1 MGRGFAVVAGEV
13 KALADQSKKATAQ
26 VRQILGEIQK
36 ATNTAVLSTEEVTK
50 GVAAATEVGEPG
62 GRDDQDPDR
71 DPDGG
76 GAGGAQIVASAG
88 QQATG
93 MSQIHQAMKNLDQV
107 ARQNLV
113 AIRQVEQAAQN
124 LSALGNQLTSLTRS

>member
-1 MGRGFAVVAGEV
+1 
-13 KALADQSKKATAQ
+13 
-26 VRQILGEIQK
+26 
-36 ATNTAVLSTEEVTK
+36 
-50 GVAAATEVGEPG
+50 
-62 GRDDQDPDR
+62 
-71 DPDGG
+71 
-76 GAGGAQIVASAG
+76 
-88 QQATG
+88 